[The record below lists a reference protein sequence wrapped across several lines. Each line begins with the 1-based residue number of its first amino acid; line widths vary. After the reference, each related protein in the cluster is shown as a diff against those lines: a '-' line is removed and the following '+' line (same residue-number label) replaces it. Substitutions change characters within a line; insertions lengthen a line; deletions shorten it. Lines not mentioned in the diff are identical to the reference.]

1 MRTKESIKNI
11 SVSLLSQIIVILLG
25 FISRKVFLD
34 SLGSEYLGINGLMTN
49 VLSMLGLVESGIGV
63 SIVYNLYKPLAEKD
77 EKKVIS
83 LIQLY
88 KKTYIILALIVLA
101 VSICIYPIM
110 IKITKSDI
118 SYQYITIVYFIFVF
132 KNILSYLYAHKW
144 SLINA
149 DQKGYVLA
157 RINIIFTIVTLGVRI
172 IILNIT
178 KSYILYLSI
187 EIIIIMIQ
195 NVFNSH
201 VVDKYYPY
209 IKSKEKIELDKATK
223 DNIVK
228 NVKALFLHNIGGY
241 CVNGTD
247 NILISIF
254 INLKTVGLYSNY
266 TMVIGQLGNLV
277 TPILGGINASVG
289 NLIATES
296 KDKSYEVFKV
306 TYLVNFWIYSF
317 CVIFLFNLLE
327 PFINWWIGIGFLID
341 KLTFVVVLVN
351 FYITGMR
358 ISISTFKNKA
368 GIFVQDKYMPL
379 IEAVI
384 NLGTSILLVRYFG
397 LAGIFMGTTIS
408 TLCIVFWNVP
418 RLVYKNVFNKP
429 LKEYFIRYIKYIVI
443 TLIIGYITTI
453 LCNSVVCKSL
463 FISLIIKGII
473 CVITVNLSYIIIF
486 FKSVELNYIINI
498 IKSLL
503 INGKKTRINISV

>member
-209 IKSKEKIELDKATK
+209 IKSKEKI
-223 DNIVK
+223 
-228 NVKALFLHNIGGY
+228 
-241 CVNGTD
+241 
-247 NILISIF
+247 
-254 INLKTVGLYSNY
+254 
-266 TMVIGQLGNLV
+266 
-277 TPILGGINASVG
+277 
-289 NLIATES
+289 
-296 KDKSYEVFKV
+296 
-306 TYLVNFWIYSF
+306 
-317 CVIFLFNLLE
+317 
-327 PFINWWIGIGFLID
+327 
-341 KLTFVVVLVN
+341 
-351 FYITGMR
+351 
-358 ISISTFKNKA
+358 
-368 GIFVQDKYMPL
+368 
-379 IEAVI
+379 
-384 NLGTSILLVRYFG
+384 
-397 LAGIFMGTTIS
+397 
-408 TLCIVFWNVP
+408 
-418 RLVYKNVFNKP
+418 
-429 LKEYFIRYIKYIVI
+429 
-443 TLIIGYITTI
+443 
-453 LCNSVVCKSL
+453 
-463 FISLIIKGII
+463 
-473 CVITVNLSYIIIF
+473 
-486 FKSVELNYIINI
+486 
-498 IKSLL
+498 
-503 INGKKTRINISV
+503 